1 MRRYQY
7 ITIKP
12 ETRPKFKDWGG
23 GSRHEQS
30 LTRTDYKVVGTWRGQ
45 VADKDEGGDYW
56 REGEG
61 KGPDPGPSPSE
72 ENVRQHQRARML
84 LLAGVHMIADLINT
98 PILIK
103 RGPTS
108 CSHVQIISRRNMKWE
123 DQRDQSCHFRECL
136 CLRWCGPCGE
146 PYFMTPT
153 NPTCTY
159 PILMKRVS
167 FIMLWKMNFKGFLR
181 KHFFL
186 FEKKKVYFIY
196 LMSLHNEL

>member
-84 LLAGVHMIADLINT
+84 LPAGVHMIVDLINT

-123 DQRDQSCHFRECL
+123 ETRVAISENVFACAGVVNRILWPQ
-136 CLRWCGPCGE
+136 
-146 PYFMTPT
+146 PT
-153 NPTCTY
+153 LHVHN
-159 PILMKRVS
+159 PILLKRVS

-181 KHFFL
+181 KHFFIWK
-186 FEKKKVYFIY
+186 KKKVYFII
-196 LMSLHNEL
+196 

>member
-1 MRRYQY
+1 M
-7 ITIKP
+7 
-12 ETRPKFKDWGG
+12 G

-30 LTRTDYKVVGTWRGQ
+30 LTRTDYKVVGAWRGQ

-123 DQRDQSCHFRECL
+123 ETRVAISENVFACAGVVNRILWPQPTLHVHIPFYWKGSLSSCFERL
-136 CLRWCGPCGE
+136 
-146 PYFMTPT
+146 
-153 NPTCTY
+153 
-159 PILMKRVS
+159 ILKDFWGS
-167 FIMLWKMNFKGFLR
+167 I
-181 KHFFL
+181 FFYL
-186 FEKKKVYFIY
+186 KKKGIFYY